1 MINLTCAYFSNGLVR
16 KPPTISSLEVIC
28 EPYRNHSLTIVGGF
42 LPFLVIVRYP
52 LGSYGPFPVTVTT
65 RINTFL
71 VGNPY
76 KPLFVTG
83 KGPHPRYP
91 HCKWV
96 STIVLPFPWRD
107 CFRFSEA
114 RATLLPPKRR
124 RTLVSWVKNSWP
136 IMSTNPPRSP
146 QMVV

>member
-1 MINLTCAYFSNGLVR
+1 M
-16 KPPTISSLEVIC
+16 
-28 EPYRNHSLTIVGGF
+28 
-42 LPFLVIVRYP
+42 
-52 LGSYGPFPVTVTT
+52 GSYGPFPVTVTT

-107 CFRFSEA
+107 FLRIFRGEGDIVTTEA
-114 RATLLPPKRR
+114 PEDLGGLGKKLLANYVDQPAEVTPNGG
-124 RTLVSWVKNSWP
+124 LV
-136 IMSTNPPRSP
+136 I
-146 QMVV
+146 